1 MMNEKVTTYLTPPEE
16 VIMTL
21 FWKCPNLKKIDVSTL
36 YVYCVEARRKPY
48 SFSRVRRAVKS
59 LLEKDMLIQERR
71 FLKKYYKNAL
81 LKEQYDIVQID
92 EDRTII
98 DMLYD
103 WWAEMNAEYYREL
116 KKRIEDK

>member
-1 MMNEKVTTYLTPPEE
+1 MTEKVTVCLTPPEE

-21 FWKCPNLKKIDVSTL
+21 FWKCPNLKKIDMSTL

-59 LLEKDMLIQERR
+59 LMEKDMLIQERR
-71 FLKKYYKNAL
+71 FLKKYYKNVL
-81 LKEQYDIVQID
+81 LKEQYDIVQIE
-92 EDRTII
+92 EDRTIM

-103 WWAEMNAEYYREL
+103 WYDELNAEYYREL
-116 KKRIEDK
+116 KKRIHGKH